1 MAVNF
6 NSLINTKNKLKI
18 LVNSMQVMDGGDGS
32 GNFGHKGRPGEV
44 GGSSS
49 NGTATIDNVKD
60 FLKNNNITNKELM
73 SKYSITPKEFVDR
86 INKTLNG
93 KNPVFSTEEKYNEA
107 VNNLKNGG
115 LDEAAKIKTQK
126 AVNRY
131 ELINKAINE
140 IGLSNEGGD
149 SSKENK
155 ETTNS
160 SGVKVENKTTKIE
173 YTDHYELEGG
183 VYDSVD
189 KIKNKIN
196 NFADN
201 LDDLF
206 GGKSFIDYSGHIE
219 KNNLKILL
227 NEAGEK
233 IKRFSTSKT
242 GDDDYRDEAAYINRH
257 YNNYLIDSCLGII
270 SRGGNNRLL
279 YNLFRLCDSQSTPDA
294 YRAAGIVVGNDLLKN
309 GEKSEFWNTIPGWL
323 QLTINESVNNPADMM
338 GGYGELAEF
347 INKQIT
353 NRGDFDYRELKRYAD
368 LSNLYL
374 QPKVEELF
382 NKLCESDGDMF
393 WDTNELSLIGKKA
406 TLDLDSTF
414 TYNDTNSLFNYYN
427 SIKNSGEG
435 YKDTTHKN
443 LEKEA
448 INQPDIKNKYINTE
462 MKNYKKSI
470 SKKESYEN
478 LQDMLPDFAKKDPY
492 INGSIRSAFGI
503 RKNEAISTTYE
514 LRTSN
519 KWMGTISNKN
529 FSQAVTAMTIGGSY
543 YNDLKVKNKDGFY
556 NQLNVVAANAP
567 IRNGFL
573 VRYENANDKYRNYA
587 DLKPGDTF
595 EMQGQHFTDDP
606 FFEDSARRMF
616 GEKSPVRIKV
626 QGDCPFFSIEPYVW
640 KDKSMYESEGLI
652 AGPMKVVQNNKKTFG
667 KLNGRE
673 IVVEYDWDK
682 HQDFIKAQLKS
693 LAMKNKMYEKDKKK

>member
-1 MAVNF
+1 MVNF

-44 GGSSS
+44 GGSSP
-49 NGTATIDNVKD
+49 NGAATIDNVKD

-115 LDEAAKIKTQK
+115 LDETAKIKIQK

-131 ELINKAINE
+131 DLINKAINE

-183 VYDSVD
+183 VYDDLD

-196 NFADN
+196 NFANN

-206 GGKSFIDYSGHIE
+206 GGKSFIDYDGRVE
-219 KNNLKILL
+219 KTNLMVLL
-227 NEAGEK
+227 NEAGER

-242 GDDDYRDEAAYINRH
+242 GDDNYRDEAVYINGH

-270 SRGGNNRLL
+270 SRGNNDRII
-279 YNLFRLCDSQSTPDA
+279 YNLHRLCDSQSTPDA
-294 YRAAGIVVGNDLLKN
+294 YRAAGIIVGQDLLKN
-309 GEKSEFWNTIPGWL
+309 REKSEFWNSIPVWL
-323 QLTINESVNNPADMM
+323 QLTINESVNNPVNGI
-338 GGYGELAEF
+338 GGYGTLAEF
-347 INKQIT
+347 INKQIE
-353 NRGDFDYRELKRYAD
+353 NRGDQFDYRQLKRYAD
-368 LSNLYL
+368 RAGLELA
-374 QPKVEELF
+374 PKVEEF
-382 NKLCESDGDMF
+382 FDKLCKEDGDTF
-393 WDTNELSLIGKKA
+393 WSNNELSLIGKKT
-406 TLDLDSTF
+406 TLDLNSTF

-427 SIKNSGEG
+427 SIKNSGKE
-435 YKDTTHKN
+435 YKDATHKN

-448 INQPDIKNKYINTE
+448 INQPDIKNEYINTE

-470 SKKESYEN
+470 SKKESYKN

-492 INGSIRSAFGI
+492 KYDEKRSAFKVG
-503 RKNEAISTTYE
+503 KHEAIYHTDVLKAE
-514 LRTSN
+514 D
-519 KWMGTISNKN
+519 KWMGTINDDY
-529 FSQAVTAMTIGGSY
+529 FRRAVTAMTIGGSY
-543 YNDLKVKNKDGFY
+543 YNDLKVKNKNGFY

-567 IRNGFL
+567 IRNDFL

-595 EMQGQHFTDDP
+595 EMQGQHFTNNP
-606 FFEDSARRMF
+606 NFEDSARKMF
-616 GEKSPVRIKV
+616 GENSPVRIKV

-640 KDKSMYESEGLI
+640 KGKSMYESEGLI
-652 AGPMKVVQNNKKTFG
+652 AGPMKVVQNRQRFLG
-667 KLNGRE
+667 KLPGRE
-673 IVVEYDWDK
+673 IIVEYDWDK

-693 LAMKNKMYEKDKKK
+693 LAMKNKMYPKD